1 MYFHSDQYRQAYGLT
16 KVPYPI
22 ENPTAR
28 ETTHATS
35 PAPYP
40 ITVASS
46 TSAALAAN
54 GAIAVAKAATAAA
67 FLFSTLASEIA
78 AGALKV
84 GLVFGEGVEKAEVHA
99 TTAARIRAMV

>member
-1 MYFHSDQYRQAYGLT
+1 M
-16 KVPYPI
+16 

-28 ETTHATS
+28 DTTQATS

-54 GAIAVAKAATAAA
+54 GAIAVANAATAALLSA
-67 FLFSTLASEIA
+67 ALASTFGTTP
-78 AGALKV
+78 AGLKE
-84 GLVFGEGVEKAEVHA
+84 VFGVGVEKAEAHA
-99 TTAARIRAMV
+99 TTAAKIRAMVW

>member
-1 MYFHSDQYRQAYGLT
+1 M
-16 KVPYPI
+16 

-46 TSAALAAN
+46 TSAACAAN
-54 GAIAVAKAATAAA
+54 GAMAVAKAATAAA
-67 FLFSTLASEIA
+67 FLFSTLASAWGIT
-78 AGALKV
+78 AGCLKA
-84 GLVFGEGVEKAEVHA
+84 GLLFEGAEKAEVHA
-99 TTAARIRAMV
+99 ITAAKRKAMVWKVFILNSN